1 MVKSSL
7 NEHTMMGGVD
17 KRVRSSYRSVWVYKT
32 KSGWGLSL
40 SGVLAPIYSS
50 LFVQRSRCGNHCPV
64 TYIQACCMAVNDST
78 H

>member
-17 KRVRSSYRSVWVYKT
+17 KRVRSSYRSVWVYQT

-40 SGVLAPIYSS
+40 SGVLAAIYSVGYSS
-50 LFVQRSRCGNHCPV
+50 LGINLCCAHCLCRGV
-64 TYIQACCMAVNDST
+64 SVVIIVR
-78 H
+78 